1 MFEIICVTNRNLC
14 QRDFL
19 DQMERVSRSGVSS
32 VILRE
37 KDLSEAEYEM
47 MAQKI
52 LHICQK
58 ARIPCALHH
67 FAHVA
72 IRLGADRLHL
82 PLGDLE
88 KNPYLTKMSMIIG
101 VSVHSVDQALR
112 AQSLGANYIT
122 AGHIFETDCK
132 KDIPGRGL
140 DFLREVC
147 SAVSI
152 PVYAIGGI
160 SKDNFMKIQETG
172 AAGACIMSGFM
183 RCDSP
188 EKLVQSLKVQNSF

>member
-1 MFEIICVTNRNLC
+1 MCL
-14 QRDFL
+14 RD
-19 DQMERVSRSGVSS
+19 R
-32 VILRE
+32 
-37 KDLSEAEYEM
+37 
-47 MAQKI
+47 
-52 LHICQK
+52 
-58 ARIPCALHH
+58 
-67 FAHVA
+67 
-72 IRLGADRLHL
+72 
-82 PLGDLE
+82 
-88 KNPYLTKMSMIIG
+88 
-101 VSVHSVDQALR
+101 
-112 AQSLGANYIT
+112 SLGANYIT
-122 AGHIFETDCK
+122 AGHIFETDCT

-188 EKLVQSLKVQNSF
+188 EKLVQSLKVQNSV